1 MLQDQTFAFIGSGAM
16 GEAMIKGLI
25 TSAGVPASNISASG
39 PRQERGDELKAK
51 YGVCT
56 TTHNLD
62 AIKGAQIVVLS
73 VKPQVL
79 HEVMEELAGRIA
91 PDALVLS
98 IVAGAR
104 IETISTVL
112 RHNSIARAMPNTP
125 AQIGLGMTV
134 WTCPEELSQLHRDQA
149 KAVFGSFGEEV
160 YVGDE
165 RYLDMATALSGTGP
179 AYVFLFMEAM
189 VDAGVHMG
197 FSRRVAEQLVYQT
210 VQGSVEYARQAG
222 RHLATLRNQVTSPG
236 GTSAE
241 ALYQI
246 EKGGL
251 RTVMSRAIWAAY
263 QKSRRLGRG
272 VEED

>member
-1 MLQDQTFAFIGSGAM
+1 MLHAQRFAFIGSGAM

-25 TSAGVPASNISASG
+25 TQAALPPQQITASDTR
-39 PRQERGDELKAK
+39 PERGVELAQK
-51 YGVCT
+51 YGVQHT
-56 TTHNLD
+56 TDNL
-62 AIKGAQIVVLS
+62 AAVNGATIIVLS

-79 HEVMEELAGRIA
+79 HDVLKQLAGHVA
-91 PDALVLS
+91 PEALVLS

-104 IETISTVL
+104 TEVITNLL
-112 RHNSIARAMPNTP
+112 RHTAVARSMPNTP

-134 WTCPEELSQLHRDQA
+134 WTCPEAMSQLHRDQA
-149 KAVFGSFGEEV
+149 KAVFSSIGEEV
-160 YVGDE
+160 FVNDE

-197 FSRRVAEQLVYQT
+197 FSRNIAEQLVYQT
-210 VQGSVEYARQAG
+210 VRGSVEYARQAG

-251 RTVMSRAIWAAY
+251 RTVMSRSIWAAY
-263 QKSRRLGRG
+263 QKSRKLGRG

>member
-1 MLQDQTFAFIGSGAM
+1 MLQEQRFAFIGSGAM

-25 TSAGVPASNISASG
+25 TQAALPPQQITASDTR
-39 PRQERGDELKAK
+39 PERGVELEQK
-51 YGVCT
+51 YGVRHT
-56 TTHNLD
+56 TDNLV
-62 AIKGAQIVVLS
+62 AIDGATIIVLS

-79 HEVMEELAGRIA
+79 HDVLKQLAGHLA
-91 PDALVLS
+91 SGALVLS

-104 IETISTVL
+104 TEVITNLL
-112 RHNSIARAMPNTP
+112 RHNSVARSMPNTP

-134 WTCPEELSQLHRDQA
+134 WTCPESMSQLHRDQA
-149 KAVFGSFGEEV
+149 KAVFSSIGEEV
-160 YVGDE
+160 FVNDE

-197 FSRRVAEQLVYQT
+197 FSRNIAEQLVYQT
-210 VQGSVEYARQAG
+210 VRGSVEYARQAG

-251 RTVMSRAIWAAY
+251 RTVMSRSIWAAY
-263 QKSRRLGRG
+263 QKSRKLGRG

>member
-1 MLQDQTFAFIGSGAM
+1 MLQDARFAFVGSGVMA
-16 GEAMIKGLI
+16 EAMIKGL
-25 TSAGVPASNISASG
+25 TTQASVPGHHIAASG
-39 PRQERGDELKAK
+39 PRAERGEELKAR
-51 YGVCT
+51 YAVNPT
-56 TTHNLD
+56 TDNVAAVD
-62 AIKGAQIVVLS
+62 GANIVVLS

-79 HEVMEELAGRIA
+79 HGVMEQLAGRIA
-91 PDALVLS
+91 PDALILS

-104 IETISTVL
+104 IEVIAHTL
-112 RHNSIARAMPNTP
+112 LHAAIARAMPNTP

-134 WTCPEELSQLHRDQA
+134 WTCGEELSRSHREQA
-149 KAVFGSFGEEV
+149 QAVFASFGEEV
-160 YVGDE
+160 FVDDE

-179 AYVFLFMEAM
+179 AYVFIFMEAM

-197 FSRRVAEQLVYQT
+197 FSRRVAEQLVLQT
-210 VQGSVEYARQAG
+210 MRGSVEYARQAG

-241 ALYQI
+241 ALYHI

-251 RTVMSRAIWAAY
+251 RTVMSRSIWAAY

-272 VEED
+272 VEE

>member
-1 MLQDQTFAFIGSGAM
+1 MQAHHSGSLHVRGIGEG
-16 GEAMIKGLI
+16 I
-25 TSAGVPASNISASG
+25 
-39 PRQERGDELKAK
+39 
-51 YGVCT
+51 
-56 TTHNLD
+56 
-62 AIKGAQIVVLS
+62 
-73 VKPQVL
+73 
-79 HEVMEELAGRIA
+79 
-91 PDALVLS
+91 
-98 IVAGAR
+98 
-104 IETISTVL
+104 
-112 RHNSIARAMPNTP
+112 
-125 AQIGLGMTV
+125 TV
-134 WTCPEELSQLHRDQA
+134 WTASTSVTAEQSELARKILSALGSEIFVEEE
-149 KAVFGSFGEEV
+149 G
-160 YVGDE
+160 
-165 RYLDMATALSGTGP
+165 YLDMATALSGSGP

-197 FSRRVAEQLVYQT
+197 FSRNVAEQMVYQT
-210 VQGSVEYARQAG
+210 VRGSVEYARQAG

>member
-1 MLQDQTFAFIGSGAM
+1 M
-16 GEAMIKGLI
+16 GEAMIRGL
-25 TSAGVPASNISASG
+25 VQHASVAPDHIFASG
-39 PRQERGDELKAK
+39 PRPERGDELKAC
-51 YGVCT
+51 YSIRAT
-56 TTHNLD
+56 TDNQVAAD
-62 AIKGAQIVVLS
+62 GAQMVVLS

-79 HEVMEELAGRIA
+79 HGVLEQLAGRIA
-91 PDALVLS
+91 PDALVVS

-104 IETISTVL
+104 IETISEMLGHGAIV
-112 RHNSIARAMPNTP
+112 RAMPNTP

-134 WTCPEELSQLHRDQA
+134 WTCSPELGQVHRQQA
-149 KAVFGSFGEEV
+149 KALFESFGEQV
-160 YVGDE
+160 YVDDE
-165 RYLDMATALSGTGP
+165 RYLDMAPALSGTGP
-179 AYVFLFMEAM
+179 AYTFIFMEAM

-210 VQGSVEYARQAG
+210 VRGSVEYARQAN

-241 ALYQI
+241 ALYHI

-263 QKSRRLGRG
+263 QKSRKLGRG
-272 VEED
+272 VEE